1 MKSEWI
7 QQTDSLHKAAA
18 PTTEGGETTEQQ
30 SHESGAAISVNR
42 QSVAKPKHPYQV
54 LKQLPPDA
62 TPAQQDSA
70 IQAAFQP
77 ENTHL
82 STRPDTLHLPGHD
95 KGKSYKDVSLPQ
107 YYRETF
113 FAKDTLLHPEIDGG
127 RYGVAGDP
135 VPYTIRG
142 DNTVTLLLLTI
153 VVVALFSFARSRDF
167 IIYQAK
173 EFFKPP
179 RSGQTTEITETS
191 SEFRFQFFLAAQ
203 TCLVTSIIAFFYT
216 QQNVADTFIL
226 KSQYMLIWI
235 FFGCFVVYFLLK
247 SLLYAIVNS
256 IFFDRKDNS
265 NWQKSLLFLVSAEGV
280 ALFPLVMLQSYF
292 NLSLQNAIVYVLVV
306 VVLVKLLTF
315 YKCYVIFFRRNA
327 AYLQNILYF
336 CALEIVPMF
345 SLWGF
350 LVIIVDYLKINF

>member
-1 MKSEWI
+1 MTIEWI
-7 QQTDSLHKAAA
+7 QQTDSLHKASV
-18 PTTEGGETTEQQ
+18 PSTEEGDETEQQ
-30 SHESGAAISVNR
+30 SHTGEAAISVSR
-42 QSVAKPKHPYQV
+42 QPVSKPKHPYQV
-54 LKQLPPDA
+54 LQQLPPDA

-70 IQAAFQP
+70 IQATFQP

-95 KGKSYKDVSLPQ
+95 KGKSYKDISLPQ

-113 FAKDTLLHPEIDGG
+113 FANDTLLHPEIYGG

-142 DNTVTLLLLTI
+142 DNTVTILLLGIFIL
-153 VVVALFSFARSRDF
+153 AMFSFSRSRNF

-173 EFFKPP
+173 EFFKLP
-179 RSGQTTEITETS
+179 RSGQTTEITETT
-191 SEFRFQFFLAAQ
+191 SEFRFQFFLAIQ
-203 TCLVTSIIAFFYT
+203 TCLVAAIVAFFYT
-216 QQNVADTFIL
+216 QQNIADTFIL

-235 FFGCFVVYFLLK
+235 FFGCFLVYFLFK
-247 SLLYAIVNS
+247 SFLYALVNGV
-256 IFFDRKDNS
+256 FFDRKDNQY
-265 NWQKSLLFLVSAEGV
+265 WQKTLLFLVSAEGV
-280 ALFPLVMLQSYF
+280 VLFPLVMLKSYF
-292 NLSLQNAIVYVLVV
+292 NMSTHNAILYVLVV
-306 VVLVKLLTF
+306 VILIKILTF

-336 CALEIVPMF
+336 CALEIVPML

-350 LVIIVDYLKINF
+350 LVIIVDYLKINY

>member
-18 PTTEGGETTEQQ
+18 PTTEGGEATEQQ

-135 VPYTIRG
+135 VPYTVAG
-142 DNTVTLLLLTI
+142 DNLITALLLGCFVLTI
-153 VVVALFSFARSRDF
+153 VAVARLKEFIVRQTRDF
-167 IIYQAK
+167 FRVQH
-173 EFFKPP
+173 
-179 RSGQTTEITETS
+179 GTTTEFTETS
-191 SEFRFQFFLAAQ
+191 SELWVQFFLIVQ
-203 TCLVTSIIAFFYT
+203 TCLLGSLFYFLYTCMDAYDAFLVEQPVIIG
-216 QQNVADTFIL
+216 
-226 KSQYMLIWI
+226 I
-235 FFGCFVVYFLLK
+235 FAAIFLAYFLLK
-247 SLLYAIVNS
+247 FVLYGSVGWV
-256 IFFDRKDNS
+256 FFDEKKMNNGASRFSSSFRFKD
-265 NWQKSLLFLVSAEGV
+265 
-280 ALFPLVMLQSYF
+280 
-292 NLSLQNAIVYVLVV
+292 
-306 VVLVKLLTF
+306 
-315 YKCYVIFFRRNA
+315 C
-327 AYLQNILYF
+327 
-336 CALEIVPMF
+336 
-345 SLWGF
+345 
-350 LVIIVDYLKINF
+350 

>member
-1 MKSEWI
+1 MEIEWT
-7 QQTDSLHKAAA
+7 QQTDSLHKAAVPA
-18 PTTEGGETTEQQ
+18 DGEGEATEQQ
-30 SHESGAAISVNR
+30 SHESEAAISVSR
-42 QSVAKPKHPYQV
+42 HTEAKPKHPYQV

-70 IQAAFQP
+70 IQAVFQP

-142 DNTVTLLLLTI
+142 DNTVTLLLLSI
-153 VVVALFSFARSRDF
+153 VVVALFSFARSRGF
-167 IIYQAK
+167 IVYQAK
-173 EFFKPP
+173 EFFKSP
-179 RSGQTTEITETS
+179 RSRQTTEITETT
-191 SEFRFQFFLAAQ
+191 SELRFQFFLAAQ
-203 TCLVTSIIAFFYT
+203 TCLVASIIAFLYT

-235 FFGCFVVYFLLK
+235 FFGCYAVYFLLK
-247 SLLYAIVNS
+247 SLFYAIVNS
-256 IFFDRKDNS
+256 VFFERKENW
-265 NWQKSLLFLVSAEGV
+265 NWQKTLLFLISAEGV
-280 ALFPLVMLQSYF
+280 ALFPLVMLLSYF
-292 NLSLQNAIVYVLVV
+292 NLSMQNAIVYVVVV

-315 YKCYVIFFRRNA
+315 YKCYVFFFRRNA